1 MSREIEEAVKRAGQ
15 SSIDHRD
22 PTLADLSPEAI
33 RARAEIQAQAHRT
46 GQPDGGW
53 TGDQLVKK
61 AAEFL
66 DIANRNMR
74 IAKGRVGKRR
84 ARAESKADEALR
96 AAAVCARL
104 AGATPLQTGYLHAL
118 TLDKIQTCKA
128 EVAKAFDQDAG
139 ALAVDTH
146 RRIADQRAR
155 IRAEGAPAS

>member
-1 MSREIEEAVKRAGQ
+1 MSREIEDAVQRAGR
-15 SSIDHRD
+15 SSIDPRA
-22 PTLADLSPEAI
+22 PSLADLSPEAI
-33 RARAEIQAQAHRT
+33 RARAEARAQAHMT

-53 TGDQLVKK
+53 TGYQLVQK

-66 DIANRNMR
+66 DVANRNMR

-84 ARAESKADEALR
+84 ARAERKADEALR
-96 AAAVCARL
+96 AGAVCARL
-104 AGATPLQTGYLHAL
+104 ASATPLATGYLHAL

-155 IRAEGAPAS
+155 IRAEGVSA

>member
-1 MSREIEEAVKRAGQ
+1 MSREIEQAVKRASR

-33 RARAEIQAQAHRT
+33 RARAEAKAQAHMT

-53 TGDQLVKK
+53 TGYQLVKK

-74 IAKGRVGKRR
+74 IARGRQGARR
-84 ARAESKADEALR
+84 ARAEHKADEALR
-96 AAAVCARL
+96 AGATCIRL
-104 AGATPLQTGYLHAL
+104 AGATPLATGYLHAL

-128 EVAKAFDQDAG
+128 EVGKAFDEDPG

-146 RRIADQRAR
+146 RRIQDQRAR
-155 IRAEGAPAS
+155 VRAEGASA